1 MCGLCGTFGVAEH
14 WTDGASGATSR
25 ADRQHRV
32 AVANRFLAVYGLK
45 LADWSGRFTLT
56 SQTGGTAIIDHFGVV
71 WPAAERLT
79 GQPCDPLDPELI
91 RALDRESGRR

>member
-14 WTDGASGATSR
+14 WTDGSSGATSS
-25 ADRQHRV
+25 ADRQHRL
-32 AVANRFLAVYGLK
+32 AVANRFLAIYGLK

-56 SQTGGTAIIDHFGVV
+56 SQTGGTAIIDHFGAL

-79 GQPCDPLDPELI
+79 GQPCDPLDLELI
-91 RALDRESGRR
+91 GALNRKSSRR